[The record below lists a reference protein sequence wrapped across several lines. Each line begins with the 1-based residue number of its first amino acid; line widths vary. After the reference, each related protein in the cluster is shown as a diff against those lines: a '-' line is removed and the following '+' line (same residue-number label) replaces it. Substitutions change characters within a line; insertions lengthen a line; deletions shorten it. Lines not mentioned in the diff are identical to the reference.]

1 MKRIVEL
8 SCCLIVI
15 GIVSASASASADSG
29 MGMTW
34 TKLSHDNTLGID
46 QVSCNNGAPDGC
58 NAYRGDTSCILS
70 RPILCIK
77 IDNSSRPS
85 YVASGSDFYDGWAGG
100 HIATTAPI
108 PGYVLSS
115 PTIGDG
121 ICQDSFG
128 AGWRMAEF
136 HDNHIG
142 GWGFRAYGN
151 VRNDQHFWVKINDQS
166 ANCWNR

>member
-1 MKRIVEL
+1 MKRSLELFCCFAIV
-8 SCCLIVI
+8 SMF
-15 GIVSASASASADSG
+15 SASAHAEAG

-34 TKLSHDNTLGID
+34 SKLSHDNTLGID
-46 QVSCNNGAPDGC
+46 QVNCNNGAPDGC
-58 NAYRGDTSCILS
+58 NSYRGDTSCVLS
-70 RPILCIK
+70 RPILCFK
-77 IDNSSRPS
+77 FDNSSRPS
-85 YVASGSDFYDGWAGG
+85 YTATRSDFYDGWAGG
-100 HIATTAPI
+100 HIATTAPV

-115 PTIGDG
+115 PTVGDG

-136 HDNHIG
+136 HDNRIG

-151 VRNDQHFWVKINDQS
+151 VRNDLHFWVKINDQP